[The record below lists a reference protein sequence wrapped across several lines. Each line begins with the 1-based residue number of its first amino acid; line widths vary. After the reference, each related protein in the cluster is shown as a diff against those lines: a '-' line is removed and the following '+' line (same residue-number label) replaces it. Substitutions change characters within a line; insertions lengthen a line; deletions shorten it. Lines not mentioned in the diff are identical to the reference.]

1 MNVSIRTVPNCSDRE
16 HPWALLLAGG
26 DGTRLRS
33 LIFQDCGRFQ
43 TQAVLPLFGSTSLL
57 GKHENSC
64 GPVLRRDARD
74 AHEGFYRE
82 DLSDV
87 DDSAYLEGAQEAET
101 QSKEYGGNQGVD
113 PWAAGKLHNAKDLE
127 INHDEAQ
134 NREQHDNPRTEE
146 QRLR

>member
-1 MNVSIRTVPNCSDRE
+1 M
-16 HPWALLLAGG
+16 
-26 DGTRLRS
+26 
-33 LIFQDCGRFQ
+33 
-43 TQAVLPLFGSTSLL
+43 
-57 GKHENSC
+57 
-64 GPVLRRDARD
+64 LRRDARD

>member
-1 MNVSIRTVPNCSDRE
+1 MP
-16 HPWALLLAGG
+16 
-26 DGTRLRS
+26 
-33 LIFQDCGRFQ
+33 
-43 TQAVLPLFGSTSLL
+43 
-57 GKHENSC
+57 
-64 GPVLRRDARD
+64 RD

-146 QRLR
+146 QRLSQNGSEARRISGQEVGHGERHPGKTHGVRNACNAEAWTRKCGFRDGLPVDGSRAVTGEGRDPNW